1 MTVKSESGLK
11 LLAINILG
19 RFLLNSDNNMRYV
32 ALNSLS
38 SVVDDDVAAVQ
49 RHRAIILD
57 CLKDPDVSIRQRALE
72 LTYQLVDASNIVEL
86 VRELLNYLVVAPP
99 EHQSLLCSRV
109 SAIVDKFAPDPRWK
123 VETLIAMLSIA
134 GNYCDTLIAC
144 ATVSHITHTKA
155 LHGFATHKLFRL
167 LQEELPRV
175 QTALMHVALWCI
187 GEFSDRL
194 LETYGSAG
202 CHLGD
207 VYCAVS
213 LSDILGLIKAVL
225 KSHLATTLTR
235 SYATTAL
242 MKIACRL
249 QQGRAECQGLLGYF
263 VTSLSLELQ
272 QRSCEYMS
280 LFEDQCQDLQ
290 RQALARIPAI
300 KTVPFCKSMRGET
313 VGSCVHP
320 VSTDLLDFDLNCKN
334 TERRSQKH
342 TDSLAFANDADST
355 HNVDLLD
362 DIFVEKTMAAQ
373 SENAVEEPEQT
384 QMQASF
390 KAFEKGGLTLT
401 MVLSKD
407 QLDPKIMEITCNFL
421 NHTITD
427 FNHLVFQAAVPK
439 YVLMELKPA
448 SAMTIPAN
456 SNWIVTQIIKV
467 KNTVSS
473 KPLMMRIKIQ
483 YMVGNRQII
492 EEAQISSFPL
502 Q

>member
-1 MTVKSESGLK
+1 M
-11 LLAINILG
+11 
-19 RFLLNSDNNMRYV
+19 
-32 ALNSLS
+32 
-38 SVVDDDVAAVQ
+38 DDDVAAVQ

-57 CLKDPDVSIRQRALE
+57 CLKDPDISIRQRALE
-72 LTYQLVDASNIVEL
+72 LTYQLVDANNIVEL

-134 GNYCDTLIAC
+134 GNCCDVLIAC
-144 ATVSHITHTKA
+144 AAVSHITHSEA

-175 QTALMHVALWCI
+175 QIALMHVALWCI

-194 LETYGSAG
+194 LETSSSTG
-202 CHLGD
+202 CDFGD

-213 LSDILGLIKAVL
+213 VSDILGLIKAVL

-242 MKIACRL
+242 MKIVCRL
-249 QQGRAECQGLLGYF
+249 QQGQAECKGLLGYF

-280 LFEDQCQDLQ
+280 LFEDQRQDLQ
-290 RQALARIPAI
+290 RQALARMPAI
-300 KTVPFCKSMRGET
+300 KTAPFRNDKESMDRSCCESMTGET
-313 VGSCVHP
+313 AGSCVDHAP
-320 VSTDLLDFDLNCKN
+320 TDLLDLDWKDTGQRC
-334 TERRSQKH
+334 QKH
-342 TDSLAFANDADST
+342 ANEADTST
-355 HNVDLLD
+355 RNVDLFD
-362 DIFVEKTMAAQ
+362 DIFVEKNPAAQ
-373 SENAVEEPEQT
+373 PENAVEEQT
-384 QMQASF
+384 QTHASF

-401 MVLSKD
+401 MALSKD
-407 QLDPKIMEITCNFL
+407 QLSPEKMEITCNFL

-427 FNHLVFQAAVPK
+427 FNHFVFQAAVPK
-439 YVLMELKPA
+439 YVFMELKPP
-448 SAMTIPAN
+448 SATTIPAN
-456 SNWIVTQIIKV
+456 SNWIVTQVIKV
-467 KNTVSS
+467 NNTVSS
-473 KPLMMRIKIQ
+473 KPLMMRVKIQ

>member
-1 MTVKSESGLK
+1 MMVKSESGLK

-57 CLKDPDVSIRQRALE
+57 CLKDPDISIRQRALE
-72 LTYQLVDASNIVEL
+72 LTYQLVDANNIVEL

-134 GNYCDTLIAC
+134 GNCCDVLIAC
-144 ATVSHITHTKA
+144 AAVSHITHSEA

-175 QTALMHVALWCI
+175 QIALMHVALWCI

-194 LETYGSAG
+194 LETSSSTG
-202 CHLGD
+202 CDFGD

-213 LSDILGLIKAVL
+213 VSDILGLIKAVL

-242 MKIACRL
+242 MKIVCRL
-249 QQGRAECQGLLGYF
+249 QQGQAECKGLLGYF

-280 LFEDQCQDLQ
+280 LFEDQRQDLQ
-290 RQALARIPAI
+290 RQALARMPAI
-300 KTVPFCKSMRGET
+300 KTAPFRLS
-313 VGSCVHP
+313 
-320 VSTDLLDFDLNCKN
+320 L
-334 TERRSQKH
+334 SQLICISRK
-342 TDSLAFANDADST
+342 
-355 HNVDLLD
+355 
-362 DIFVEKTMAAQ
+362 Q
-373 SENAVEEPEQT
+373 
-384 QMQASF
+384 
-390 KAFEKGGLTLT
+390 
-401 MVLSKD
+401 
-407 QLDPKIMEITCNFL
+407 
-421 NHTITD
+421 TD
-427 FNHLVFQAAVPK
+427 FSTSHQV
-439 YVLMELKPA
+439 
-448 SAMTIPAN
+448 MTRRV
-456 SNWIVTQIIKV
+456 WIVPAV
-467 KNTVSS
+467 
-473 KPLMMRIKIQ
+473 R
-483 YMVGNRQII
+483 
-492 EEAQISSFPL
+492 A
-502 Q
+502 